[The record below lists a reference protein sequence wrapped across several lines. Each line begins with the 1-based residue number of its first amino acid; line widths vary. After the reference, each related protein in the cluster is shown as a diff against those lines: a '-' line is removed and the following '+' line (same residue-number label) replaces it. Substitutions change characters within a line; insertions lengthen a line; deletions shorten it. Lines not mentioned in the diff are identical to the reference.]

1 MRTLPTLATLT
12 IACGLAFVATNANAI
27 TVGELADFTGGNNGW
42 RHGFGD
48 WPILSGGQGGP
59 TDDFLSIQAGGGGG
73 SLSRMIAFN
82 TSSEWTGDY
91 TSAGVAQ
98 LDFDILNDSGSTL
111 DIRFAINGAGGPFA
125 TTSASIISN
134 GQWQSASISLA
145 TASFSSVTD
154 NTGTAGT
161 DLAATLSGVTEIRI
175 MHNPS
180 PAWAGQPIA
189 ATAGFDNIEAV
200 GASFD
205 PADFNE
211 DALVDGTDLGIWQ
224 TAYGSTDGGDAN
236 SDSVTDGADFLI
248 WQQNFAP
255 GIPAIQ
261 AVPEPSC
268 VTLLSLAGCAL
279 MFLRRKP

>member
-1 MRTLPTLATLT
+1 MNLRAFSNFAALILG
-12 IACGLAFVATNANAI
+12 CGLAVAQGTAQAI
-27 TVGELADFTGGNNGW
+27 SVGELADFTGGNNGW
-42 RHGFGD
+42 THGLGN
-48 WPILSGGQGGP
+48 WQTLSNGQDGP
-59 TDDFLSIQAGGGGG
+59 TDDYLFIEANGGGGQ
-73 SLSRMIAFN
+73 LSRMVTLNIS
-82 TSSEWTGDY
+82 TEWTGDF
-91 TSAGVAQ
+91 TAAGVTTLAV
-98 LDFDILNDSGSTL
+98 DVLNENGQSL
-111 DIRFAINGAGGPFA
+111 DIRFAVDGDGGRFATNSISVPPSSQWQPLSISFDPSNFQSAGGSDIEM
-125 TTSASIISN
+125 TLTS
-134 GQWQSASISLA
+134 
-145 TASFSSVTD
+145 V
-154 NTGTAGT
+154 
-161 DLAATLSGVTEIRI
+161 VEIRLL
-175 MHNPS
+175 HNPN
-180 PAWAGQPIA
+180 PDWRGA
-189 ATAGFDNIEAV
+189 AINANLGVDNIEAI

-279 MFLRRKP
+279 IFLRRKP